1 MAGGSVGPAAVA
13 QDGATQERVS
23 GQFSSALWRQVSA
36 ASASAE
42 SRQTSTAWALRTP
55 PGVHV
60 PTDPSSSCVAPT
72 PSEAGAECERA
83 GLRGLL
89 LPVDPGPGLAVSSA
103 RPRLPLPAPAA
114 SSGDAKLC
122 PAKTSQSCSEI
133 PSKPLV
139 LNVTSVCKCQGWKAT
154 GVKGWR
160 SSWETLGL
168 RWGGGVPSWK
178 GGAAAIGLPLLT
190 STCGPGEGDAGTKAP
205 SPSLDRRHCVKT
217 VDAGPEAHVGTPP
230 PQDGGW
236 RWEGEGGKARAPG
249 EGHSF
254 RHSFMEQP
262 ARRSPGSLE
271 ERSTS
276 EGNRSL
282 KTRPSVSPKHGP
294 RPLQKRKPP
303 LAEGTRKPARI

>member
-1 MAGGSVGPAAVA
+1 MAGGLAGPAAVA

-89 LPVDPGPGLAVSSA
+89 LPVDPGPGLTVISA

-168 RWGGGVPSWK
+168 RWWGWGPILERGGRCNWPASAHFHMWSRRGRRRDK
-178 GGAAAIGLPLLT
+178 GAQPLSGQT
-190 STCGPGEGDAGTKAP
+190 SLCKNSGCWPRSPCGD
-205 SPSLDRRHCVKT
+205 
-217 VDAGPEAHVGTPP
+217 PP

-254 RHSFMEQP
+254 RHMEQP

-303 LAEGTRKPARI
+303 LTEGTRKPASI

>member
-1 MAGGSVGPAAVA
+1 MAGGSAGPVAVA

-217 VDAGPEAHVGTPP
+217 VDAGPEAHVGTPHP
-230 PQDGGW
+230 RMAGGGG
-236 RWEGEGGKARAPG
+236 RGKAARPG
-249 EGHSF
+249 PPVRDILSGTWSSPHAGALEASRSGQH
-254 RHSFMEQP
+254 
-262 ARRSPGSLE
+262 RRETGL
-271 ERSTS
+271 
-276 EGNRSL
+276 
-282 KTRPSVSPKHGP
+282 
-294 RPLQKRKPP
+294 
-303 LAEGTRKPARI
+303 